1 MVTCTRGNPT
11 HCSNCGSLSL
21 MTAQLVSDSSSV
33 GHLAACITWN
43 KESRET
49 CKQQPQWGIHLY
61 RQQYIS
67 AKHQYQL
74 SLTYWQI
81 KWLSP
86 LAVSDVYLMHQF
98 CAGTFMSCWLVAS
111 VLWDCHWIT
120 TCVQHFS
127 YFICFIINISFFPPP
142 VARKWKRR
150 TKPTTSQWKSL
161 IKITFN
167 SQAVVYFQFIVIKK
181 KGGGAKKTW

>member
-49 CKQQPQWGIHLY
+49 CKQQPRWGIHLY

-67 AKHQYQL
+67 ANHQYQL

-127 YFICFIINISFFPPP
+127 YFICFIINLFFSPPWHKSGKDELNQQLHSGR
-142 VARKWKRR
+142 VLLRSLLTHR
-150 TKPTTSQWKSL
+150 QWFIFSL
-161 IKITFN
+161 
-167 SQAVVYFQFIVIKK
+167 
-181 KGGGAKKTW
+181 